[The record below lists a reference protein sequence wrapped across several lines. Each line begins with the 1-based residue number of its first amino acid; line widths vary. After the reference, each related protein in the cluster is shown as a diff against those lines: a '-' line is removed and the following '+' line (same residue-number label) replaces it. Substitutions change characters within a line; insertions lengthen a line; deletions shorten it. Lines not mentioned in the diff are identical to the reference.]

1 MLGVQR
7 APVRSDEA
15 ATEARNTLFLFLP
28 ISLTTNATE
37 EVGTSTM
44 TSTFSLS
51 VQRLAMFAP
60 TSGLFWWSPATT
72 SILLPLWAACAATQ
86 SAAAC
91 RAPNADLGP
100 FGAA

>member
-1 MLGVQR
+1 VHRVGA
-7 APVRSDEA
+7 APD
-15 ATEARNTLFLFLP
+15 ARNTLFLFLT

-51 VQRLAMFAP
+51 VQRLAILAP

-72 SILLPLWAACAATQ
+72 SILLPLWAACAATK

-91 RAPNADLGP
+91 RAANTDPGP
-100 FGAA
+100 VGAA